1 MNASKE
7 IIRNPKRRK
16 SVMLSSSKMTLE
28 SLKLSETKD
37 EKEKQN
43 KNVKKTF
50 KRQMTIQTENS
61 EKTLKRRESLTSSVK
76 QIKNSQ
82 IERRRVSYSDLFY

>member
-1 MNASKE
+1 MNTSKE
-7 IIRNPKRRK
+7 ITRNPKRRK
-16 SVMLSSSKMTLE
+16 TVMLSSKMTLE
-28 SLKLSETKD
+28 SLKSSDTKD

-76 QIKNSQ
+76 QIKNSL
-82 IERRRVSYSDLFY
+82 IERRRASY

>member
-16 SVMLSSSKMTLE
+16 SVMLSSKMTLE

-76 QIKNSQ
+76 QIKNSL
-82 IERRRVSYSDLFY
+82 IERRRAS